1 MIAAPAIKGWCPTLL
16 SPMQS
21 GDGWLARV
29 KPTAATL
36 SANAARLIA
45 SGARRH
51 GNGHIDLTSR
61 ANLQVRGLEPRSSEL
76 FAETIIGAGLGC
88 ADPSVEAIRNVMASP
103 LGADDQSANFDAHA
117 LAREIEAML
126 CAEPALAALPD
137 KFGVAVDAGG
147 LLPLSGVSADIML
160 RAAGDAFSVRLDG
173 GALGVHCPRSRL
185 VETIRALALAS
196 LQLAFERREPPR
208 RLRPLVRDVGEDAI
222 FDAAGLPPIAM
233 PSPLPTAAPSAVGFI
248 PYPMGNRGAVGAGLP
263 FGRIDAEQLAA
274 LAALSERFGD
284 GSLRTTPW
292 RSLLLPGVT
301 AAAAGTLT
309 DEVTALDL
317 VADPSDPR
325 LRIYACVGK
334 PACMS
339 ASVDARGDATRL
351 AAILAE
357 DGSETLHVSG
367 CAKSCAHRG
376 PASLTLVGRDGRY
389 DLIRNGGAADRPSL
403 TGLGIDEI
411 IALAGIAKEPVS

>member
-1 MIAAPAIKGWCPTLL
+1 MP
-16 SPMQS
+16 S
-21 GDGWLARV
+21 GDGWLVRV

-36 SANAARLIA
+36 SADDARLIA

-51 GNGHIDLTSR
+51 GNGHVDLTSR
-61 ANLQVRGLEPRSSEL
+61 ANLQVRGLGPRSSEL

-103 LGADDQSANFDAHA
+103 LGADDPSAAFDAHA

-147 LLPLSGVSADIML
+147 LLPLAGVGADIMVG
-160 RAAGDAFSVRLDG
+160 AAGEAFPVRIDG
-173 GALGVHCPRSRL
+173 GTLATLCPRARL
-185 VETIRALALAS
+185 VETVKALALAS
-196 LQLAFERREPPR
+196 LHLAIERGEPPR
-208 RLRPLVRDVGEDAI
+208 RMRPLVRDVSEDAI
-222 FDAAGLPPIAM
+222 FEAAGLSPAPA
-233 PSPLPTAAPSAVGFI
+233 PLPPPAPAPSAVGFI
-248 PYPMGNRGAVGAGLP
+248 PYPMKNEGAFGAGLP

-274 LAALSERFGD
+274 LAALSERCGD

-292 RSLLLPGVT
+292 RAFLIANV
-301 AAAAGTLT
+301 AAADGNTLSE
-309 DEVTALDL
+309 EVAALGL
-317 VADPSDPR
+317 ISNPFDPR

-334 PACMS
+334 PACRT

-389 DLIRNGGAADRPSL
+389 DLVRNGMASGPPSL
-403 TGLGIDEI
+403 TGLRIDDI
-411 IALAGIAKEPVS
+411 AALAGIAQEPAP